1 MGKGAMT
8 AQIVYLER
16 TMPVVI
22 KLHPATQMSDD
33 QFFEFCQMN
42 SEHQFERTAEGELV
56 IMSPTGSESGER
68 NFNLTVQF
76 GIWVQ
81 KNGTGVGFD
90 SSTGFTLPNGAV
102 RSPDVA
108 WIQKSRW
115 EEIPLQQR
123 KKFAPLC
130 PDFVVELRSETD
142 DLTMLQDKMQEY
154 INNGAA
160 LGWLID
166 PIEKQVYVYRP
177 EQPMQQLNDPVTLS
191 GEAILPDFVLEL
203 DQIWS

>member
-1 MGKGAMT
+1 MT
-8 AQIVYLER
+8 AQVVYIDR
-16 TMPVVI
+16 TMPTVI
-22 KLHPATQMSDD
+22 KLHPAAQMSDE

-42 SEHQFERTAEGELV
+42 SEHQFERTAQGELV

-115 EEIPLQQR
+115 EAIPPEQR
-123 KKFAPLC
+123 KKFAPIC

-142 DLTMLQDKMQEY
+142 DLTMLQNKMQEY

-166 PIEKQVYVYRP
+166 PSEKQVYVYRP
-177 EQPMQQLNDPVTLS
+177 EQPMQQLNNPATLS
-191 GEAILPDFVLEL
+191 GDAILPDFVLNL
-203 DQIWS
+203 DQIW